1 MDCRMSMI
9 GQVVA
14 AAVIGAVCAAV
25 VKKQTPDLALVV
37 TLCAVA
43 LILSTAMAALSPV
56 RELIDVLGERAGLS
70 AAVLA
75 PVVKTLG
82 IALLTRVCAELCRD
96 ANEGG
101 IAAAVEIA
109 GGVCALLVCMPLFQA
124 VLALIMEL
132 I

>member
-1 MDCRMSMI
+1 MDMI

-25 VKKQTPDLALVV
+25 VKKQTPDLALIV

-43 LILSTAMAALSPV
+43 LILGTAMAALAPV
-56 RELIDVLGERAGLS
+56 RELMDALGERSGLS

-75 PVVKTLG
+75 PVVKTVG

-96 ANEGG
+96 ANESG

-109 GGVCALLVCMPLFQA
+109 GGVCALLVCLPLFQA
-124 VLALIMEL
+124 VLEL
-132 I
+132 LLELV

>member
-1 MDCRMSMI
+1 MI

-43 LILSTAMAALSPV
+43 LILSTAMAALSLV

-109 GGVCALLVCMPLFQA
+109 GGGCALLVCMPLFQA

>member
-1 MDCRMSMI
+1 MDII

-25 VKKQTPDLALVV
+25 VKKQTPDLALIV

-43 LILSTAMAALSPV
+43 LILGTAMAALAPV
-56 RELIDVLGERAGLS
+56 RELMDALGERSGLS

-75 PVVKTLG
+75 PVVKTVG

-96 ANEGG
+96 ANESG

-109 GGVCALLVCMPLFQA
+109 GGVCALLVCLPLFQA
-124 VLALIMEL
+124 VLEL
-132 I
+132 ILELV

>member
-1 MDCRMSMI
+1 MDCEMDMI

-25 VKKQTPDLALVV
+25 VKKQTPDLALIV

-43 LILSTAMAALSPV
+43 LILGTAMAALAPV
-56 RELIDVLGERAGLS
+56 RELMDALGERSGLS

-75 PVVKTLG
+75 PVVKTVG

-96 ANEGG
+96 ANESG

-109 GGVCALLVCMPLFQA
+109 GGVCALLVCLPLFQA
-124 VLALIMEL
+124 VLEL
-132 I
+132 ILELV

>member
-1 MDCRMSMI
+1 MI

-56 RELIDVLGERAGLS
+56 RELIDVWESGRGF
-70 AAVLA
+70 
-75 PVVKTLG
+75 PP
-82 IALLTRVCAELCRD
+82 RCWRR
-96 ANEGG
+96 
-101 IAAAVEIA
+101 
-109 GGVCALLVCMPLFQA
+109 
-124 VLALIMEL
+124 
-132 I
+132 

>member
-1 MDCRMSMI
+1 MI

-43 LILSTAMAALSPV
+43 LILSTAMAALSLV

-75 PVVKTLG
+75 
-82 IALLTRVCAELCRD
+82 
-96 ANEGG
+96 
-101 IAAAVEIA
+101 
-109 GGVCALLVCMPLFQA
+109 
-124 VLALIMEL
+124 LIMEL

>member
-1 MDCRMSMI
+1 MDMI

-25 VKKQTPDLALVV
+25 VKKQTPDLALIV

-43 LILSTAMAALSPV
+43 LILGTAMAALAPV
-56 RELIDVLGERAGLS
+56 RELMDALGERSGLS

-75 PVVKTLG
+75 PVVKTVG
-82 IALLTRVCAELCRD
+82 IALLSRVCAELCRD
-96 ANEGG
+96 ANESG

-109 GGVCALLVCMPLFQA
+109 GGVCALLVCLPLFQA
-124 VLALIMEL
+124 VLEL
-132 I
+132 ILELV

>member
-1 MDCRMSMI
+1 MDMI

-25 VKKQTPDLALVV
+25 VKKQTPDLALIV

-43 LILSTAMAALSPV
+43 LILGTAMAALAPV
-56 RELIDVLGERAGLS
+56 RELMDALGERSGLS

-75 PVVKTLG
+75 PVVKTVG

-96 ANEGG
+96 ANESG

-109 GGVCALLVCMPLFQA
+109 GGVCALLVCLPLFQA
-124 VLALIMEL
+124 VLEL
-132 I
+132 ILELV

>member
-1 MDCRMSMI
+1 MDCEMDMI

-25 VKKQTPDLALVV
+25 VKKQTPDLALIV

-43 LILSTAMAALSPV
+43 LILGTAMAGLAPV
-56 RELIDVLGERAGLS
+56 RELMDALGERSGLS

-75 PVVKTLG
+75 PVVKTVG

-96 ANEGG
+96 ANESG

-109 GGVCALLVCMPLFQA
+109 GGVCALLVCLPLFEA
-124 VLALIMEL
+124 VLKLILEL
-132 I
+132 V